1 MKQEVKEYTL
11 EEAKNYI
18 KEQGKK
24 SMLFYRNVFGW
35 DLYYTLSPTFATPT
49 GANQDFRRTKLIKS

>member
-1 MKQEVKEYTL
+1 MRQETKEYTL

-18 KEQGKK
+18 KEQGFK

-35 DLYYTLSPTFATPT
+35 ELYYTLEPTFATPT
-49 GANQDFRRTKLIKS
+49 GANQDFKRTQIIKA